1 MRGVFSCSERAQLS
15 IAYDAGLALELVWM
29 WDKREKSLS
38 LMGIESQ
45 PSSLWLSTLRIYL

>member
-1 MRGVFSCSERAQLS
+1 MRGVFSYSERAQLS

-38 LMGIESQ
+38 LMGI
-45 PSSLWLSTLRIYL
+45 